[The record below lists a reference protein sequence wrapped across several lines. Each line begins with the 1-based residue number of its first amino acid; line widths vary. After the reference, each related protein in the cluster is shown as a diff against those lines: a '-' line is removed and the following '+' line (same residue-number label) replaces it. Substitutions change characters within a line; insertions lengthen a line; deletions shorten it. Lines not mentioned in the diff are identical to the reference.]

1 MVQGLRGGG
10 GMGMHEARGLEHRLG
25 SRGSGVC
32 FVDMRQLQAGRSRSA
47 ALAGIERLN
56 SGGSEQ
62 RLYRGQRSD
71 GAPLVGFKDVIHRSA
86 ICLHCSTC
94 SCLLAV
100 QQACNR
106 PRHNRYGQQMLKPTL

>member
-1 MVQGLRGGG
+1 MSLVARFGAHFPLHALLQGMSRSGSGI
-10 GMGMHEARGLEHRLG
+10 GMHEARGLEHRLG

-32 FVDMRQLQAGRSRSA
+32 FVDMRQVQGGGGGGRNRSA

-71 GAPLVGFKDVIHRSA
+71 GAWDFGVP
-86 ICLHCSTC
+86 
-94 SCLLAV
+94 LLA
-100 QQACNR
+100 AF
-106 PRHNRYGQQMLKPTL
+106 H